1 MLIDF
6 KEHTKRQTTLNSE
19 ISALF
24 TDLKKQKKKRF
35 DYWYQ
40 VVGEK
45 IGKIAIPTY
54 KKNDVLYVSV
64 VNPVSRFELTRMKP
78 EILES
83 VNKILSENKKL
94 KDILFK

>member
-6 KEHTKRQTTLNSE
+6 KEHAKRQTTLNSE

-24 TDLKKQKKKRF
+24 GDLKKQKKKRF

-40 VVGEK
+40 AVGEK
-45 IGKIAIPTY
+45 IGKLAIPTY

-94 KDILFK
+94 KDIIFK

>member
-40 VVGEK
+40 AVGEK

-83 VNKILSENKKL
+83 VNKLLSENKKL